1 MAEYHREK
9 LTNTSDL
16 LKDPSCAKSEYG
28 SVGSSDICIMVA
40 GKPGNGKS
48 TALNNIFGLNQ
59 ETEISCHSVTKKIH
73 VQKVKKNGVNLT
85 ILDTPGLG
93 ALDINQKLI
102 ILAMSEALKKMD
114 YTLLYCL
121 SVGPSN
127 RLTEVD
133 KAIIQN
139 LQSTLGPQVWDKCVV
154 LFTFS
159 DMTRRE
165 SFNTSSQDSNYKIY
179 LKNVAEEFSKI
190 IKCGSSEGPT
200 VKSVLEFSS
209 TDDIHSRVDTH
220 NDIIA
225 IPVGKIVPS
234 NNNLSEMSSERAHL
248 PDILPGILK
257 PTDDWTDL
265 VFIELMRKTKNSQ
278 RKPFVVLKY
287 GAAIAASIS
296 SFVAAGAAIG
306 GAAGTATGA
315 VLSPIGSLAAGS
327 IGAAAGA
334 GVGGVIGMA
343 ITAIVTVLK
352 LRREKTLGYTSTIA
366 Q

>member
-1 MAEYHREK
+1 MANYYREK
-9 LTNTSDL
+9 LTDTSDL
-16 LKDPSCAKSEYG
+16 LEDPSCAKSEYG

-73 VQKVKKNGVNLT
+73 VQKVEKNGVNLT

-190 IKCGSSEGPT
+190 IKCGSSEGST

-209 TDDIHSRVDTH
+209 THDIHSRVDTH

-234 NNNLSEMSSERAHL
+234 NDNLSEMSSERARL

-265 VFIELMRKTKNSQ
+265 VFIELMRKTKDTQ

-296 SFVAAGAAIG
+296 SLAAAGAAIG
-306 GAAGTATGA
+306 GTAGA
-315 VLSPIGSLAAGS
+315 VLGPIGLAAGS

-334 GVGGVIGMA
+334 GVGGAIGMA